1 MLYKVFYLLIIY
13 STIISCQDLCN
24 SNDYLS
30 KDHKQVKC
38 LIIPNCAIKSAI
50 FTDLDLVI
58 GEEKSAQISVISI
71 CHNDNYLYFE
81 FENYNDSSILSKNA
95 NKEKFCDTSSQIFI
109 SYGKEDPLEYYNILI
124 NPFNTLL
131 INKIDQTQTYKPIP
145 EINTNIYHGSTP
157 NQHNQKWRATV
168 DIPLSFLTNINEIS
182 QPIVLRTNILRII
195 KSNVYNLIIL
205 FIRMM
210 IRSVTKTVASIIY
223 GVEN

>member
-1 MLYKVFYLLIIY
+1 MLYKVFYLLIICA
-13 STIISCQDLCN
+13 TIISCQDLCN
-24 SNDYLS
+24 SNDYLP

-50 FTDLDLVI
+50 FTDLELVV
-58 GEEKSAQISVISI
+58 GEEKSTHISVISI

-95 NKEKFCDTSSQIFI
+95 NKEKISDSSSQIFI

-124 NPFNTLL
+124 SPFNSLL
-131 INKIDQTQTYKPIP
+131 INKINKTQTFNTIP

-182 QPIVLRTNILRII
+182 QPIILRTNILRIV
-195 KSNVYNLIIL
+195 KSIVYFII
-205 FIRMM
+205 F
-210 IRSVTKTVASIIY
+210 
-223 GVEN
+223 